1 MDKTAHVPDSNLT
14 APLAVRVAPVN
25 YLVVLLLASF
35 IGAFLIYLEWDIYA
49 GALLLFAWVIIPI
62 LAFRD
67 RVAFDGKRI
76 RRTGLVPRLWAY
88 LTSSRDRIKLND
100 IEQVQTNVLR
110 TIRRGGNMIYT
121 YRTAF
126 FGKGKIFVI
135 HSGNTK
141 YRRMVEAILPR
152 LNETLLDHRSIELR
166 DHITDRSEI
175 RRKAR
180 AADIPPADILENS
193 LKEPHGA
200 KTSSYNPAPV
210 ESADSVEKALSLHR
224 LANELRVSGLLPQ
237 SIEAFR
243 RAVLLMPRNAKLLF
257 DFALCL
263 KSYAGSQRDGTVERR
278 ALAMMRLA
286 ERRAG
291 DDGELLVEIGEGY
304 FQFGEWRRAAAT
316 FRKAIERAGER
327 FKSMIGLAEI
337 ALHEGKIAHVIHN
350 FAAASNLAETP
361 AVKRWTEHEIDYFSR
376 LNDDEEYMELE
387 ISRMN
392 LLDTL
397 EMVKRSALRIAVI
410 GLPVIVFGILSEN
423 DLIANLGWAV
433 SMISLVIWV
442 AVILL
447 ANMLSTRIP
456 YDLVEDE

>member
-1 MDKTAHVPDSNLT
+1 
-14 APLAVRVAPVN
+14 
-25 YLVVLLLASF
+25 
-35 IGAFLIYLEWDIYA
+35 LEWDVYA
-49 GALLLFAWVIIPI
+49 FLVLVFSWLVIPP
-62 LAFRD
+62 LAFLD

-76 RRTGLVPRLWAY
+76 RRTGLLPRTWSY

-135 HSGNTK
+135 HSGNAT

-152 LNETLLDHRSIELR
+152 LNETLLDPRSIELR
-166 DHITDRSEI
+166 DHIADRNEI

-180 AADIPPADILENS
+180 AADIPPADILEGS
-193 LKEPHGA
+193 LKETHGA
-200 KTSSYNPAPV
+200 KTSVYAQQPES
-210 ESADSVEKALSLHR
+210 ESADSIEKALNLHR

-263 KSYAGSQRDGTVERR
+263 KSYAGSQRDGSVERR

-291 DDGELLVEIGEGY
+291 DDGELLVQIGEGY
-304 FQFGEWRRAAAT
+304 FQFGEWRRAAAA

-350 FAAASNLAETP
+350 FSAASDLAETP
-361 AVKRWTEHEIDYFSR
+361 AVKRWTKHEIDYFSR

-397 EMVKRSALRIAVI
+397 EMIKRSALRIAVF
-410 GLPVIVFGILSEN
+410 GLPVIVIGILVED

-433 SMISLVIWV
+433 SMISLIVWV

-447 ANMLSTRIP
+447 GNMLSSRIP